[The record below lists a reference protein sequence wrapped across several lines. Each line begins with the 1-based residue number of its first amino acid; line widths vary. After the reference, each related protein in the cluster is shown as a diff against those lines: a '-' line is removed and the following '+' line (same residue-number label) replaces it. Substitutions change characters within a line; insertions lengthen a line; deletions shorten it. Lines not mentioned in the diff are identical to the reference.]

1 MDKITGDRR
10 PLADH
15 QLSPDDQHSPDH
27 RGFPRQFARTRRF
40 ALGVPRA
47 FTLTP
52 GGDRVLFLRT
62 RGPEDPVSCLWRRDA
77 AGEHLLADPA
87 ELAGDAPAEL
97 PEAERIRRERARERT
112 SGIVAY
118 ATDAAVRRVVFT
130 LDAALWTCDPDTGRL
145 RRVDTAG
152 PVVDPRPD
160 PLGRRVAYVTAGA
173 LHVVD
178 LDSGADRRL
187 AAPEGPEVTYGLAEH
202 VAAESMHRHRGH
214 WWAPD
219 GERLLVARVDTAP
232 VRRWWIADPADPGR
246 PPREMPYPAAGTAN
260 ADVSL
265 HVLGLDGARTAID
278 WDRTAY
284 EYLATAAWDAHG
296 PLIGVQ
302 SRDQRTL
309 RVLGCDAATGATRL
323 LHEQRDPAW
332 VELIPGTPARTASGA
347 LVHTADV
354 GDTRRLTVDGRPVT
368 PEGLQVFEV
377 AAVEGESVLFAG
389 SGEPTEEHLW
399 SWEPGRQPGGA
410 GPGGTLLRLTEGP
423 GVHTVLRAG
432 AGLLT
437 SSHTEAGQEFR
448 LSCGGASL
456 PVANLAAEPLV
467 RPRPVWLR
475 AGEDAVR
482 TALLLPSWYAPGG
495 GPLPVLLAP
504 YGGPAMQLAVRAR
517 TGLLCQAQWFA
528 EEGFAVVIADGRG
541 TPGRG
546 PRWEKSIH
554 KDTLSAPV
562 EDQVRALRAAAEHCP
577 DLDLTRVAIRGWSF
591 GGSLATMAVLRRPDV
606 FHAAVCGAGPSDQR
620 LYDTHWRERF
630 LGHPDEDPGAYD
642 RSSPITEAASLTR
655 PLLLVHGLADD
666 NVVAAHT
673 LRMSA
678 ALLAAGRPH
687 QVLPLSH
694 VTHAPSDEV
703 VVEGLMRHELEF
715 LRTALNI
722 TAPGS
727 V

>member
-1 MDKITGDRR
+1 MDKITSGTQDSPDRR
-10 PLADH
+10 DRPR
-15 QLSPDDQHSPDH
+15 SPDH

-52 GGDRVLFLRT
+52 EGDGVLFLRT
-62 RGPEDPVSCLWRRDA
+62 RGAEDPVSCLWRRDA
-77 AGEHLLADPA
+77 GGERLLADPA
-87 ELAGDAPAEL
+87 DLAGGAPAEL
-97 PEAERIRRERARERT
+97 PEAERVRRERAREHT
-112 SGIVAY
+112 SGIVGY
-118 ATDAAVRRVVFT
+118 ATDAAVRLVVLT
-130 LDAALWTCDPDTGRL
+130 LDAALWTCDPGTGRT
-145 RRVDTAG
+145 RRVPTAG

-160 PLGRRVAYVTAGA
+160 PSGRRVAYVTAGA
-173 LHVVD
+173 LHVVE
-178 LDSGADRRL
+178 LDSGADRTL

-202 VAAESMHRHRGH
+202 VAAESMGRRRGH

-219 GERLLVARVDTAP
+219 GERLLVARVDTSP
-232 VRRWWIADPADPGR
+232 VRRWWIADPADPAR
-246 PPREMPYPAAGTAN
+246 PPREVPYPAAGTAN

-284 EYLATAAWDAHG
+284 EYVTAAHWDAHG
-296 PLIGVQ
+296 PLVGVQ
-302 SRDQRTL
+302 SRDQRTV
-309 RVLGCDAATGATRL
+309 RVLDCDPGSGATRV

-332 VELIPGTPARTASGA
+332 VQLIPGTPVRTASGA
-347 LVHTADV
+347 LVHTADE

-368 PEGLQVFEV
+368 PEGLQIREV
-377 AAVEGESVLFAG
+377 VGVEGESVLFVA
-389 SGEPTEEHLW
+389 SDEPTEAHLW
-399 SWEPGRQPGGA
+399 SYDPARRPVGA
-410 GPGGTLLRLTEGP
+410 GGPLVRLSEGP
-423 GVHTVLRAG
+423 GVHAGQRAG
-432 AGLLT
+432 AGLLLA
-437 SSHTEAGQEFR
+437 SHTEGGQEFR
-448 LSCGGASL
+448 FSSGGRSL

-475 AGEDAVR
+475 AGERALR
-482 TALLLPSWYAPGG
+482 TALLLPSWYEPGV

-517 TGLLCQAQWFA
+517 SGPLCQAQWFA
-528 EEGFAVVIADGRG
+528 EEGFAVVVADGRG

-546 PRWEKSIH
+546 PRWEKTVH
-554 KDTLSAPV
+554 GDTLTAPV
-562 EDQVRALRAAAEHCP
+562 EDQVRALHAAASHCP

-591 GGSLATMAVLRRPDV
+591 GGSLAAMAVLRRPDV

-630 LGHPDEDPGAYD
+630 LGHPDEDPAAYE
-642 RSSPITEAASLTR
+642 RSSPISEAASLSR

-687 QVLPLSH
+687 QVLPLSR
-694 VTHAPSDEV
+694 VTHSPSDEV
-703 VVEGLMRHELEF
+703 VVEGLMRHEVDF
-715 LRTALNI
+715 LRTALNAA
-722 TAPGS
+722 AP
-727 V
+727 